1 MFGKEAA
8 ELLNYVECFPNG
20 FRKGTKMIK
29 ACADAKLEGFPTWV
43 INGQVWIFKCI
54 ELSLFLDQKDSIIY
68 QWPLFFLNSHYL

>member
-29 ACADAKLEGFPTWV
+29 ACVDAKLEGFPTWV

-68 QWPLFFLNSHYL
+68 QWPLFF

>member
-1 MFGKEAA
+1 M
-8 ELLNYVECFPNG
+8 NYVECFPNG

-54 ELSLFLDQKDSIIY
+54 ELSLVLDQSSISG
-68 QWPLFFLNSHYL
+68 LFFSEFTLLVVA